1 MRSDPVGRRV
11 IEPGGEY
18 GATLIG
24 HRPPATGHR
33 PPASLVWIVPV
44 EQSRAVPQCILL
56 TQARPWPTSYGSA
69 APVST
74 VSAGRAAFF
83 SAMIRG
89 DERSR

>member
-18 GATLIG
+18 GATLI
-24 HRPPATGHR
+24 GHR